1 MSEPR
6 DPSPGEITRL
16 LNSWRAGDES
26 AFDRLFAIV
35 YDELRTLARRQ
46 ARRDWKNRTLDTTA
60 LVHEAYLKLVGA
72 NRVTPTDRAHF
83 FATAARAMRQIVVDH
98 ARRKAAARRGG
109 GAAYA
114 ALDEVGAPATQ
125 SATDVL
131 AVHEALVQLERL
143 DAKLGRLVEMRY
155 FAGLSEEETARLLE
169 VSESTVK
176 RDWRKARGFLYRAL
190 R

>member
-1 MSEPR
+1 MSGPR
-6 DPSPGEITRL
+6 DPNPGEITGL
-16 LNSWRAGDES
+16 LNSWRAGDET

-35 YDELRTLARRQ
+35 YGELRRLARRQ
-46 ARRDWKNRTLDTTA
+46 SRRDWKNRTLDTTA
-60 LVHEAYLKLVGA
+60 LVHEAYLKLVGR
-72 NRVTPTDRAHF
+72 NRVTPTDRSHF

-109 GAAYA
+109 DVEHAT
-114 ALDEVGAPATQ
+114 LDEVGAPSTQ
-125 SATDVL
+125 SAEDVL
-131 AVHEALVQLERL
+131 AVHGALEQLERL
-143 DAKLGRLVEMRY
+143 DERLGRLVEMRY
-155 FAGLSEEETARLLE
+155 FAGLSEEETARLLD

>member
-1 MSEPR
+1 
-6 DPSPGEITRL
+6 
-16 LNSWRAGDES
+16 
-26 AFDRLFAIV
+26 V
-35 YDELRTLARRQ
+35 YEELRRLARRQ
-46 ARRDWKNRTLDTTA
+46 ARRDWKNQTLDTTA
-60 LVHEAYLKLVGA
+60 LVHEAYLKLVGH

-109 GAAYA
+109 GVAHTTMNES
-114 ALDEVGAPATQ
+114 DAPEAQ
-125 SATDVL
+125 SATEVL
-131 AVHEALVQLERL
+131 AVHEALEQLEKL
-143 DAKLGRLVEMRY
+143 DERLGRLVEMRY

-169 VSESTVK
+169 ISESTVK

>member
-6 DPSPGEITRL
+6 DPSPGEITGL

-35 YDELRTLARRQ
+35 YEELRRLARRQ

-60 LVHEAYLKLVGA
+60 LVHEAYLKLVGH

-109 GAAYA
+109 GVAHTTMNES
-114 ALDEVGAPATQ
+114 DAPAAQ
-125 SATDVL
+125 SATEVL
-131 AVHEALVQLERL
+131 AVHEALEQLEKL
-143 DAKLGRLVEMRY
+143 DERLGRLVEMRY

-169 VSESTVK
+169 ISESTVK